1 MLQIYVNLKT
11 TGDNLTLFPWT
22 EKQMDAEAEKD
33 NYTIV
38 GSLSMGFVFY
48 FIQEGTKLLKARL
61 GCNVNVIK
69 CNNE

>member
-22 EKQMDAEAEKD
+22 EKQMNAEAEKD
-33 NYTIV
+33 NYSRF
-38 GSLSMGFVFY
+38 SLNGFCLYLF
-48 FIQEGTKLLKARL
+48 FRGTKLLKARL

-69 CNNE
+69 RNNE